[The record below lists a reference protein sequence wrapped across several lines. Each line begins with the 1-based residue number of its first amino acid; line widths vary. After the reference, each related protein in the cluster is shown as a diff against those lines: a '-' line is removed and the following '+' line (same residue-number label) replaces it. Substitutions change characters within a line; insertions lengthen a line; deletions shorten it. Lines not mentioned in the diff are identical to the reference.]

1 MIVVNGFLTC
11 LAALLLCY
19 VALKLFVHSISLYK
33 PHLRFN
39 NRDSLPSIWQLLLI
53 LLFRIRTKLSDFSND
68 SSQPLM
74 TICVED
80 FVVSSQE
87 RDIFERLIQLETA
100 HTSKEDARSASKSIP
115 SLSVQYFLPHV
126 LTLRAFLVLCTHPCF
141 PLNLLGAL
149 HARSY
154 MHIAKPLA
162 LAKAINEGSTCP
174 LSLEVALWGMT
185 RGARGG
191 AEIVFTLDLR
201 EKRERGDVV
210 WREVIVLY
218 SRKSPPLIHS
228 QAVKVLQDCEES
240 YPALPNT
247 SSCAAPVHPA
257 DSESSVFSISA
268 QDTLAYALMSGD
280 INPIHTVP
288 WGARAFGMRADRI
301 AHGVLAVARA
311 LSLQPG
317 TLAQGKLTVGFKA
330 PLPCGQPAE
339 VRKAEAA
346 GGVDI
351 VKAGDSRPCM
361 LVRIA

>member
-1 MIVVNGFLTC
+1 MIVANGFLTY
-11 LAALLLCY
+11 LGALLLCY

-33 PHLRFN
+33 PHLRFH

-53 LLFRIRTKLSDFSND
+53 LLFRIRTKLSDSSND
-68 SSQPLM
+68 SNQSLM
-74 TICVED
+74 TICIED
-80 FVVSSQE
+80 FVVSPQE
-87 RDIFERLIQLETA
+87 RDIFERLIQQETA

-162 LAKAINEGSTCP
+162 LSKTINEGSTCP

-191 AEIVFTLDLR
+191 GEIVFTIDLR
-201 EKRERGDVV
+201 EERGDVV

-218 SRKSPPLIHS
+218 SRQSPPLIHS
-228 QAVKVLQDCEES
+228 QAVKILQDCEES

-247 SSCAAPVHPA
+247 SSSAAPSHPA
-257 DSESSVFSISA
+257 DRESSIFSISA

-288 WGARAFGMRADRI
+288 WGARVFGMRADRI

-317 TLAQGKLTVGFKA
+317 TLAQGKLTVAFKA
-330 PLPCGQPAE
+330 PLPCGQHAE

-351 VKAGDSRPCM
+351 LKAGDCRPCM
-361 LVRIA
+361 LVRMS